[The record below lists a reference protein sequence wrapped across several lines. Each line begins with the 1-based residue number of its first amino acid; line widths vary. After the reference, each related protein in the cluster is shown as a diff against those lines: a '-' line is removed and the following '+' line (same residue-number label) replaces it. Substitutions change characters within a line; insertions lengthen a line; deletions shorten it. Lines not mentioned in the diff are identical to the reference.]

1 MKYKAAAIVMFSN
14 DLVELFTQL
23 LDRITADHEQ
33 PHLHTA
39 TFIGSRGATIV
50 TILQPVLASLRV
62 ILEAVIEAR
71 DTEFQDMSVLPAPY
85 VDNGVE
91 VRIRRTVQSIRRPMS
106 EDGTFEAKTR
116 AIEDFD
122 KALPILLEKKPDV
135 IAITG
140 DHSTP
145 SRSGDTPT

>member
-50 TILQPVLASLRV
+50 SILQPVLASLLA

-71 DTEFQDMSVLPAPY
+71 DTEFQDLSVLPALLRTHSLLSLLCPSS
-85 VDNGVE
+85 VFTTARP
-91 VRIRRTVQSIRRPMS
+91 RIPPVNWPFTVSQRYLMTSLCRLLQIQSILKMP
-106 EDGTFEAKTR
+106 
-116 AIEDFD
+116 
-122 KALPILLEKKPDV
+122 
-135 IAITG
+135 
-140 DHSTP
+140 
-145 SRSGDTPT
+145 